1 MPYGDILGRRR
12 KSRQQPRAHQL
23 EAQLLP
29 ARGPAQLDEATDGPL
44 TFEFLG
50 LVQLSDL
57 GSGAP
62 ANLHQVWVGGGVAL
76 VTQRTPPRRPAFIAD
91 LLLRTLASRK
101 LNHGAG

>member
-1 MPYGDILGRRR
+1 MVH
-12 KSRQQPRAHQL
+12 RQEHPAGPAVLVAVSLQPRAHQL

-29 ARGPAQLDEATDGPL
+29 ARGPAQLDAATDGPL

-50 LVQLSDL
+50 LVERSALA
-57 GSGAP
+57 SGAP
-62 ANLHQVWVGGGVAL
+62 ANPPPGWVGGGVAL

-101 LNHGAG
+101 L